1 MSFADVVSDQ
11 RVVCARAPMP
21 KMCLVCAVAGARWV
35 VYRIEVK
42 MMSGAS
48 N

>member
-11 RVVCARAPMP
+11 RVCVC
-21 KMCLVCAVAGARWV
+21 VAGARWV
-35 VYRIEVK
+35 VEVK
-42 MMSGAS
+42 MMSGGGDDAGRRV